1 MDYKKP
7 PFEYISKQSRLT
19 EVVNAELAKQSILAV
34 DVESDGLDPH
44 TLKLLLVQIG
54 IPGQA
59 FVINAKLDLAPLKT
73 LLENPEI
80 LKLVQN
86 GKFDYSALKV
96 TRSIEMRNM
105 YDTMLSERLLTVGME
120 RENSLLSLAAKYTGV
135 QLDKDW
141 ESLNWYAA
149 AKSGKFSEAQLRY
162 AAVDVVIL
170 FPIYAKQKEGLAKE
184 KLETVAKLEFNLM
197 PVVAEIE
204 IKGSKIDVNKWRE
217 NLAVLSQ
224 RRDEIARQI
233 QEELRP
239 YFVVKQMGL
248 FGQNTDV
255 LNLNSPMQVMEAFRK
270 LGIDIPSTGE
280 AILAK
285 VDHPVAKLLLKYR
298 ENEKL
303 LTAFGEN
310 LLEKIHPKTGRIHPD
325 FQQIGA
331 DTGRFACSN
340 PNLQQIPTD
349 SAFRSCFIPEP
360 GYKFIV
366 GDYSQIELRIM
377 AELSQDPVFLNAFR
391 NNDDLHTLTASQM
404 YNIPREQVDKKMRFN
419 AKSINFGLM
428 YGRGANSLSIQL
440 GVSFEEA
447 EKLLAKYFATYKKV
461 KSWLDKVGRE
471 AVRKGYSTT
480 LSGRKRWYRE
490 SDPGDPGYL
499 RAVSHI
505 ERQGKN
511 TPIQGTSAD
520 MTKFALV
527 GIYNALKDGKYD
539 AFPIHTV
546 HDEIVVEVREDQAEE
561 VKEIVER
568 EMVKSGQMLLKSV
581 PVLAEVKVSNVW
593 EH

>member
-7 PFEYISKQSRLT
+7 SFEFITSESRSD
-19 EVVNAELAKQSILAV
+19 EVVKNELANQPILSL

-44 TLKLLLVQIG
+44 TLKLLLVQVG
-54 IPGQA
+54 IPGKA
-59 FVINAKLDLAPLKT
+59 FVFDAKLDLTSLKL
-73 LLENPEI
+73 LLEDTKI

-96 TRSIEMRNM
+96 VKGIEIHNM
-105 YDTMLSERLLTVGME
+105 FDTMLTERLLTVGME
-120 RENSLLSLAAKYTGV
+120 RENSLLDLANKYIGI

-141 ESLNWYAA
+141 GSLNWYAS
-149 AKSGKFSEAQLRY
+149 AKNGTFSDSQLRY
-162 AAVDVVIL
+162 AAVDVVVL
-170 FPIYAKQKEGLAKE
+170 FPIYEKQQEALQKER
-184 KLETVAKLEFNLM
+184 LERVAQLEFDLM

-204 IKGSKIDVNKWRE
+204 IRGSKIDVNKWRE

-224 RRDEIARQI
+224 RRNELAKQI

-239 YFVVKQMGL
+239 YFNVRQMDL
-248 FGQNTDV
+248 FGQTADV
-255 LNLNSPMQVMEAFRK
+255 VNLNSPSQVIDAFKK
-270 LGIDIPSTGE
+270 LGLDIPSTGE
-280 AILAK
+280 AILATL
-285 VDHPVAKLLLKYR
+285 DHPVAKLLLQYR

-310 LLEKIHPKTGRIHPD
+310 LLDKIHKKTGRIHPD
-325 FQQIGA
+325 FMQIGA

-340 PNLQQIPTD
+340 PNLQQIPAD

-360 GYKFIV
+360 GYKFV
-366 GDYSQIELRIM
+366 VADYSQIELRIM
-377 AELSQDPVFLNAFR
+377 AELSQDPVFLEAFR
-391 NNDDLHTLTASQM
+391 NNEDLHTLTASQM
-404 YNIPREQVDKKMRFN
+404 YGIPREQVDKKMRFN

-440 GVSFEEA
+440 GVSAEEA
-447 EKLLAKYFATYKKV
+447 EKLLEKYFATYKKV
-461 KSWLDKVGRE
+461 KAWLDKVGRE
-471 AVRKGYSTT
+471 AVKKGYSTT

-490 SDPGDPGYL
+490 LDPGDPGYQ

-527 GIYNALKDGKYD
+527 GIYNALKEGRYD

-546 HDEIVVEVREDQAEE
+546 HDEIVVEVREDQSEAIR
-561 VKEIVER
+561 EIVER
-568 EMVKSGQMLLKSV
+568 EMIKSGQMLLKLV
-581 PVLAEVKVSNVW
+581 PVKAEVKISSVW

>member
-7 PFEYISKQSRLT
+7 PFEYISSQSRLT
-19 EVVNAELAKQSILAV
+19 EVVNVELAKQPILAV
-34 DVESDGLDPH
+34 DVESDGLDPY

-59 FVINAKLDLAPLKT
+59 FVVDAKLDLGPLKT
-73 LLENPEI
+73 LLEDPEI

-96 TRSIEMRNM
+96 TRSIEIRNM
-105 YDTMLSERLLTVGME
+105 FDTMLSERLLTVGME

-170 FPIYAKQKEGLAKE
+170 FPIYAKQKEGIEKE
-184 KLETVAKLEFNLM
+184 KLDQVAKLEFDLL

-255 LNLNSPMQVMEAFRK
+255 LNLNSPMQVMGAFRK

-285 VDHPVAKLLLKYR
+285 VDHPVAKLLLQYR

-377 AELSQDPVFLNAFR
+377 AELAQDPVFLNAFQ
-391 NNDDLHTLTASQM
+391 NNEDLHTLTASQM
-404 YNIPREQVDKKMRFN
+404 YNISREQVDKKMRFN

-447 EKLLAKYFATYKKV
+447 EKLLEKYFATYKKV
-461 KSWLDKVGRE
+461 KVWLDKAGRE

-490 SDPGDPGYL
+490 LDPGDPSYL
-499 RAVSHI
+499 RSVSHI

-520 MTKFALV
+520 MTKYALV
-527 GIYNALKDGKYD
+527 GIYHALKDGKYD

-546 HDEIVVEVREDQAEE
+546 HDEIVVEVRADQAE
-561 VKEIVER
+561 VVREIVER

-581 PVLAEVKVSNVW
+581 PVKAEVKVSDVW